1 MEKAVLRSAKFT
13 SPTCP
18 EDVYLSDSDIG
29 GSMTNILINR
39 NVHWLTDHVEVGFY
53 LISVSKGVVSKKRLQ
68 NYQWQIEMQASF
80 SV

>member
-1 MEKAVLRSAKFT
+1 MEKAVLQSAKFT

-39 NVHWLTDHVEVGFY
+39 NMCTGCQITLK
-53 LISVSKGVVSKKRLQ
+53 LVS
-68 NYQWQIEMQASF
+68 I
-80 SV
+80 